1 MPSFLSDRHP
11 RPSPLLLGPVL
22 ALALLAGCNDRTVV
36 AKQIRSRSE
45 LIGGPRAIGEVN
57 DYLLANERIRVIVQN
72 DGYSRGFGIY
82 GGSLIDADLQRPE
95 TFGDSAGGHGNDNF
109 SELFPGLFLKAMKP
123 TSIETQ
129 NNEDGSASVIV
140 RGEPADF

>member
-1 MPSFLSDRHP
+1 MRTISL
-11 RPSPLLLGPVL
+11 L
-22 ALALLAGCNDRTVV
+22 ALIALAGCSDRAVV
-36 AKQIRSRSE
+36 AKQIRSRSD

-95 TFGDSAGGHGNDNF
+95 SFGDSSGGNGNDNF

-123 TSIETQ
+123 TGIETQ
-129 NNEDGSASVIV
+129 YNDDGSA
-140 RGEPADF
+140 